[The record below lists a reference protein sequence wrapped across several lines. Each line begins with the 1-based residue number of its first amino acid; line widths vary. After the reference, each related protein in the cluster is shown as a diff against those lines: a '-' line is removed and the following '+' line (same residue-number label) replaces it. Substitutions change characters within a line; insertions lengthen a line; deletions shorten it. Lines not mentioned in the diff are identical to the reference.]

1 MSRAFQ
7 IASIFIIALTALWFG
22 YEMMLRHSV
31 QWHFLT
37 AGGINFLMAVIIN
50 RQYTQKDYNYLGII
64 HGVLMVS
71 LFGYGYFF
79 V

>member
-1 MSRAFQ
+1 MSRIYQ
-7 IASIFIIALTALWFG
+7 LSSLLIIALTILWFT

-37 AGGINFLMAVIIN
+37 AGGINFLAAVIIN
-50 RQYTQKDYNYLGII
+50 RQFTQKRYNYLGII
-64 HGVLMVS
+64 HVVFMVL

-79 V
+79 I